1 MYIKCYYI
9 LNRVAKLI
17 KIFKNNHFFSIKIKI
32 SCFRYFC
39 MKQIQLT
46 VKKPGI
52 LFLFSFVIIVASL
65 SSCKKPLLLSKGNLE
80 FSVDTL
86 VFDTVFTTI
95 GSTTQQFKIYNP
107 ENKAVEIE
115 EIELMGGESSPFRM
129 NIDGEIGTTLSNIT
143 IEGEDSL
150 FAFVEV
156 TLNVNGQSLPL
167 IIEDSIRFRTNGV
180 DQYVKLAVWGQD
192 AYFHY
197 KDVNEGIWPNDK
209 PHVIY
214 GYAAVDSAKSLIIQ
228 EDTDI
233 YLHKNAILYVYK
245 GSLDIQGSLGHEVT
259 LQGDR
264 LESLYDDV
272 SGQYYGIYFQEAR
285 PSTINYAI
293 IKNGTS
299 GIHLFSRDNTFPG
312 YTLTVTNT
320 TITNNARYGIFI
332 YSGAK
337 VKAENCVIAKN
348 GNHALLVLEGGD
360 FNFNFCDL
368 IGFGE
373 GQSSTPAVGIS
384 NFYNDYANG
393 TQNIGSINEG
403 KIYNSVIYGGQDVE
417 LVIDTISDIAINLNF
432 DIRNCLIKRT
442 PTMTDSFLASI
453 FWNNNP
459 LFTNITENDFTF
471 SIGSA
476 LNNNGNSAIQS
487 FLPLDIAGQP
497 RNAPTVDIGAYEIN

>member
-1 MYIKCYYI
+1 
-9 LNRVAKLI
+9 
-17 KIFKNNHFFSIKIKI
+17 
-32 SCFRYFC
+32 
-39 MKQIQLT
+39 MKQIQIS
-46 VKKPGI
+46 VKKVGI
-52 LFLFSFVIIVASL
+52 LFLFSFAIIVASF

-80 FSVDTL
+80 FSVDTV

-129 NIDGEIGTTLSNIT
+129 NVDGNMTTSLSNIT
-143 IEGEDSL
+143 IEGKDSL

-156 TLNVNGQSLPL
+156 TLEVNGQTLPMVV
-167 IIEDSIRFRTNGV
+167 EDSIRFRTNGK

-197 KDVNEGIWPNDK
+197 KDIMATQTWPNDK

-214 GYAAVDSAKSLIIQ
+214 GYAAVDSAETLTIQ

-245 GSLDIQGSLGHEVT
+245 GSLDVQGSLGHEVT
-259 LQGDR
+259 FQGDR

-299 GIHLFSRDNTFPG
+299 GIHLYSRDNSFSG
-312 YTLTVTNT
+312 YTLNVTNT
-320 TITNNARYGIFI
+320 IVTNNARYGIFI

-337 VKAENCVIAKN
+337 VKAENCVISKN

-368 IGFGE
+368 IGFGDS
-373 GQSSTPAVGIS
+373 QSSTPAVGIS
-384 NFYNDYANG
+384 NFFNDYANG

-417 LVIDTISDIAINLNF
+417 LVFDTISDIAINLNF
-432 DIRNCLIKRT
+432 DIQNCLIKRT
-442 PTMTDSFLASI
+442 PTLTDGFLASI

-459 LFTNITENDFTF
+459 LFTSVTDNDFTF
-471 SIGSA
+471 MSGSI
-476 LNNNGNSAIQS
+476 LNNNANSSLQS
-487 FLPLDIAGQP
+487 FLPLDIKGLTRGP
-497 RNAPTVDIGAYEIN
+497 VPDIGAYEN

>member
-1 MYIKCYYI
+1 M
-9 LNRVAKLI
+9 NQ
-17 KIFKNNHFFSIKIKI
+17 IKI
-32 SCFRYFC
+32 S
-39 MKQIQLT
+39 
-46 VKKPGI
+46 VKKTGI
-52 LFLFSFVIIVASL
+52 LFLFSLILIVASL

-107 ENKAVEIE
+107 ENKALEIE
-115 EIELMGGESSPFRM
+115 EIELMGGENSPFRM
-129 NIDGEIGTTLSNIT
+129 NIDGYMTTSLSNIT
-143 IEGEDSL
+143 IEGKDSL

-156 TLNVNGQSLPL
+156 TLSTNGQTLPL

-197 KDVNEGIWPNDK
+197 KDVMATQTWPNDK

-214 GYAAVDSAKSLIIQ
+214 GYAAVDSAETLTIQ

-245 GSLDIQGSLGHEVT
+245 GTLDIQGSLGHEVT
-259 LQGDR
+259 FQGDR

-299 GIHLFSRDNTFPG
+299 GIHLFSRDNSFSG

-360 FNFNFCDL
+360 FNFNFCNL
-368 IGFGE
+368 IGYGE
-373 GQSSTPAVGIS
+373 SQSATPAVGIS

-403 KIYNSVIYGGQDVE
+403 KIYNSVIYGGQEVE

-459 LFTNITENDFTF
+459 LFTSITENDFTF
-471 SIGSA
+471 SSGSI
-476 LNNNGNSAIQS
+476 LKDNGNSILQG
-487 FLPLDIAGQP
+487 FLPTDIAGNP
-497 RNAPTVDIGAYEIN
+497 RFGPTVDIGAYEMP